1 VVAVSFEG
9 AACVW
14 GLQLRGG
21 PEAAAGQR
29 GRNVAGTPFDL
40 LFFNSG
46 GSGARPR
53 ADGLSATAFPSG
65 IRALPVEAVE
75 QVAPVVIWRKELL
88 ADSGGAGAR
97 RGGLGQRVEV
107 GTVDGAPFAVFAM
120 FDRVDHPARGRS
132 GGAAGSPGRVYLD
145 DGTALAAKG
154 KQIIPPGRRLC
165 IDLPGGGGYGSPADR
180 PRASIAADLTAGLIS
195 AHAAESLY
203 GAPLASGGNTDK
215 GE

>member
-1 VVAVSFEG
+1 
-9 AACVW
+9 
-14 GLQLRGG
+14 LQLRGG

-29 GRNVAGTPFDL
+29 GRNFAGEPFDL

-88 ADSGGAGAR
+88 TDSGGAGAH
-97 RGGLGQRVEV
+97 RGGLGQHVEV

-120 FDRVDHPARGRS
+120 FDRVAHPARGRS
-132 GGAAGSPGRVYLD
+132 GGAGGSCGRVYLD
-145 DGTALAAKG
+145 DGTPLAAKG
-154 KQIIPPGRRLC
+154 KQIVGAGRRLC
-165 IDLPGGGGYGSPADR
+165 VDLPGGGGYGDPSARAPA
-180 PRASIAADLTAGLIS
+180 ALAADLAAGLVS
-195 AHAAESLY
+195 QEAAERVY
-203 GAPLASGGNTDK
+203 GVNLAPKPT
-215 GE
+215 